1 MTVEA
6 KICGISTRDA
16 AEAAIAGGADLIGLV
31 FFPRSPR
38 AVTPA
43 QAGALAGLVPAS
55 IKKVGLLV
63 DPEDQLIESILA
75 EADLDLLQL
84 HGDEAP
90 ARVAEIRRRFG
101 VAVMKTL
108 KITAGS
114 DFAAVDA
121 YLDVADRLMFDA
133 KPPREMT
140 DALPGGNAL
149 SFDWSL
155 LAGRHWPLPWML
167 AGGLRTD
174 NLAQAIGTSG
184 AKAVDVSSGV
194 EDAPGQK
201 NPQKIR
207 AFLDLVK
214 TL

>member
-31 FFPRSPR
+31 FFSRSPR

-43 QAGALAGLVPAS
+43 QAGALAGLLPAS

-75 EADLDLLQL
+75 EAELDLLQL

-121 YLDVADRLMFDA
+121 YLEVADRLMFDA

-174 NLAQAIGTSG
+174 NLAQAIRISG

>member
-1 MTVEA
+1 
-6 KICGISTRDA
+6 
-16 AEAAIAGGADLIGLV
+16 V
-31 FFPRSPR
+31 FFSRSPR

-43 QAGALAGLVPAS
+43 QAGALAGLLPAS

-75 EADLDLLQL
+75 EAELDLLQL

-121 YLDVADRLMFDA
+121 YLEVADRLMFDA

-174 NLAQAIGTSG
+174 NLAQAIRISG

>member
-31 FFPRSPR
+31 FFSRSPR

-43 QAGALAGLVPAS
+43 QAGALAGLLPAS

-75 EADLDLLQL
+75 EAELDLLQL

-121 YLDVADRLMFDA
+121 YLDVADRLLFEA
-133 KPPREMT
+133 KAPREMV
-140 DALPGGNAL
+140 DALPGGNAV

-167 AGGLRTD
+167 AGGLRAD
-174 NLAQAIGTSG
+174 NLARAVQTSG

>member
-6 KICGISTRDA
+6 KICGISTLKGL
-16 AEAAIAGGADLIGLV
+16 EAAVAGGADLIGLA

-43 QAGALAGLVPAS
+43 EAGALARRVPAP

-63 DPEDQLIESILA
+63 DPADALIDSILA
-75 EADLDLLQL
+75 EARLDLLQL
-84 HGDEAP
+84 HGNEAP

-101 VAVMKTL
+101 VPVMKTL
-108 KITAGS
+108 KITAAA
-114 DFAAVDA
+114 DFAAVEA
-121 YLDVADRLMFDA
+121 YLEVADRLLFDA
-133 KPPREMT
+133 KPPKEMT

-167 AGGLRTD
+167 AGGLRAD
-174 NLAQAIGTSG
+174 NLAQAVRTSG
-184 AKAVDVSSGV
+184 AKSVDVSSGV